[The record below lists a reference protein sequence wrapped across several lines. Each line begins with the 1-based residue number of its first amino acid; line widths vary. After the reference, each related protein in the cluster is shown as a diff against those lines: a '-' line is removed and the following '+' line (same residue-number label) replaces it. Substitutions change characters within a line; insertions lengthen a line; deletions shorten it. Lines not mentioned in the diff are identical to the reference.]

1 MKLNPTQAHADPYF
15 STLYVVKLVNWT
27 LLLVMNATK
36 APIKNALACPQLS
49 QVVLGKVMIL
59 GMVHHVRNQ
68 TTLRRYIL
76 SQKTN
81 LIPVI
86 NRSTYQPILLWLI
99 VLPMFLSKVRKM
111 TKVMKRSNQAPH
123 PTQDTT
129 RESNKNTIN
138 ITNKSQE
145 VSPFP
150 AGDHKAV
157 NNRRESMR
165 NTRHK

>member
-1 MKLNPTQAHADPYF
+1 MQPRLHKECLGM
-15 STLYVVKLVNWT
+15 STT
-27 LLLVMNATK
+27 E
-36 APIKNALACPQLS
+36 S
-49 QVVLGKVMIL
+49 SRLGKSDDTWNGPSCQKPNKI
-59 GMVHHVRNQ
+59 
-68 TTLRRYIL
+68 LRRYIL
-76 SQKTN
+76 SQKTT
-81 LIPVI
+81 LISVL
-86 NRSTYQPILLWLI
+86 NRSTYQPNLLWLI
-99 VLPMFLSKVRKM
+99 VLPMFLCKVRKM

-157 NNRRESMR
+157 NTRRESIR

>member
-1 MKLNPTQAHADPYF
+1 MQPRLHKECLGM
-15 STLYVVKLVNWT
+15 STTESYR
-27 LLLVMNATK
+27 
-36 APIKNALACPQLS
+36 
-49 QVVLGKVMIL
+49 LGKVMIL

-76 SQKTN
+76 SQKTT
-81 LIPVI
+81 LISVL
-86 NRSTYQPILLWLI
+86 NRSTYRPILLWLI
-99 VLPMFLSKVRKM
+99 VLPMFLCKVRKM
-111 TKVMKRSNQAPH
+111 TKVMKRSNKAPH
-123 PTQDTT
+123 PTEDTT

-145 VSPFP
+145 VNPFP